1 MIRRPPRSTLFPYT
15 TLFRSLAGFGL
26 ARLGGAIKFIPY
38 PVTIGFTSGIALIIF
53 SGEVKDFLGLRMG
66 TVPPEFV
73 EKWRAFG
80 GHPAP
85 MRPRAGFVS
94 LLTPAIIVAWAPV
107 NPPLPNPLL
116 APL

>member
-73 EKWRAFG
+73 EKWRALG
-80 GHPAP
+80 GGPPPMKTPGGGGPRLPPPLFVGRPRVYPAP
-85 MRPRAGFVS
+85 PSPLRA
-94 LLTPAIIVAWAPV
+94 
-107 NPPLPNPLL
+107 
-116 APL
+116 

>member
-1 MIRRPPRSTLFPYT
+1 MATLMAGVI
-15 TLFRSLAGFGL
+15 LVGFGL

-80 GHPAP
+80 GHPP
-85 MRPRAGFVS
+85 TMRPRGGLVS
-94 LLTPAIIVAWAPV
+94 LLTLALILGPPRV
-107 NPPLPNPLL
+107 NPRLPHPLL
-116 APL
+116 P

>member
-15 TLFRSLAGFGL
+15 TLFRS
-26 ARLGGAIKFIPY
+26 
-38 PVTIGFTSGIALIIF
+38 IGFTSGIALIIF

-80 GHPAP
+80 GHLAP
-85 MRPRAGFVS
+85 MRPWAGLGS
-94 LLTPAIIVAWAPV
+94 LVTPGLIVAGGSGEHTSE
-107 NPPLPNPLL
+107 LPSPCNILCRLL
-116 APL
+116 LGKKKKK